1 MFCRFL
7 FFTSAAFA
15 LASGLEEIGRL
26 GTADSLPGAEISAY
40 IASEKMLA
48 VTSGQN
54 SLSLVSLKEASAP
67 KLLRVL
73 DFPHEIPSVAAHG
86 NLLAILEKGETSSK
100 PGTVHLYEING
111 ETPFKR
117 KSLPVCEGPDMVSFS
132 PDGKTLLLAC
142 EGEPDSQNGKD
153 PEGAIGLVDLSSGV
167 SRASFQALDF
177 FAFDSASLVQ
187 KGVRVAG
194 PGSFRQ
200 NLEPEYIS
208 FSPDGR
214 FAFAS
219 LQENNAV
226 AKIDV
231 HQKKIVTVWAL
242 GTVDHSLPGNEFDF
256 QDNGIIA
263 LENAPIRGELQP
275 DGICAFESNGKL
287 YILTADEGAS
297 RDFASYSD
305 ETIAKHLKSAG
316 LLDSSVFS
324 TGLLRRLGKLP
335 IDAENPCDRK
345 FPCRYLN
352 TFGGRSISLFDGNTG
367 ARIWNSGN
375 IFEKTL
381 AEKHPNRFNWNAK
394 KEKIKIDSRSDKKGP
409 EPEGVTTGKTANGTF
424 AFVAVERASGIAVF
438 DLKNPQK
445 PEFRE
450 YVAGTVDRGPE
461 GVLFIPAEISP
472 LSGIPLLIVGYEYSQ
487 TLVIYRVFY

>member
-7 FFTSAAFA
+7 FFTSAAIA
-15 LASGLEEIGRL
+15 LASGLEEISRL
-26 GTADSLPGAEISAY
+26 GPADSLPGAEISAY
-40 IASEKMLA
+40 IAPEKMLA

-54 SLSLVSLKEASAP
+54 SLSLVSLKKANAP

-73 DFPHEIPSVAAHG
+73 AFPHEIPSVSAHE
-86 NLLAILEKGETSSK
+86 NLLAVLEKGETSSK

-111 ETPFKR
+111 ETLSKR
-117 KSLPVCEGPDMVSFS
+117 KSVPVCESPDMVSFS

-153 PEGAIGLVDLSSGV
+153 PEGSVGLVDLSSGV
-167 SRASFQALDF
+167 SKASFQALDF
-177 FAFDSASLVQ
+177 FAFDSASLAQ

-194 PGSFRQ
+194 PGGFRQ
-200 NLEPEYIS
+200 NVEPEYIS

-214 FAFAS
+214 FAFVS

-231 HQKKIVTVWAL
+231 QQRKILDVWAL
-242 GTVDHSLPGNEFDF
+242 GSVDHSLSGNEFDF

-275 DGICAFESNGKL
+275 DGICAFEWNGKL
-287 YILTADEGAS
+287 YFLTADEGAS
-297 RDFASYSD
+297 RDFANYSD
-305 ETIAKHLKSAG
+305 ETIAMHLKSAG

-324 TGLLRRLGKLP
+324 AGLLRRLGKLP
-335 IDAENPCDRK
+335 IDAENPCDGK
-345 FPCRYLN
+345 FPCQYLN
-352 TFGGRSISLFDGNTG
+352 TFGGRGISLFDGQTG

-375 IFEKTL
+375 FFEKTL
-381 AEKHPNRFNWNAK
+381 AENHPDLFNWNAK
-394 KEKIKIDSRSDKKGP
+394 KKKIKKDSRSDKKGP
-409 EPEGVTTGKTANGTF
+409 EPEGVTIGKTASGTF

-450 YVAGTVDRGPE
+450 YMVGTFDRGPE
-461 GVLFIPAEISP
+461 GILFIPAEISP
-472 LSGIPLLIVGYEYSQ
+472 LSGTPLLIVGYEYSQ
-487 TLVIYRVFY
+487 TLVIYRIIY